1 MAVYVGLVLCKPK
14 PEVYKLFLWTENT
27 VCWVTSTGCAIEK
40 KNCHLL
46 HDYFFNKNK
55 WNVLHA
61 KKDLSTQLTDIN
73 GETDT
78 VRGRIN
84 SWAGRGI
91 TFSYFHT
98 LSMAES
104 YGFKSE
110 TISSFHGTI

>member
-1 MAVYVGLVLCKPK
+1 MIII
-14 PEVYKLFLWTENT
+14 F
-27 VCWVTSTGCAIEK
+27 S
-40 KNCHLL
+40 
-46 HDYFFNKNK
+46 KNK

-110 TISSFHGTI
+110 TISSFHGTIWKHCALHHTMKTMKM